1 MTKKNRFSVKLTMK
15 IVKLMG
21 CVIDAI
27 ADLLDMLN

>member
-1 MTKKNRFSVKLTMK
+1 MAKKNRFNAKLTMN

-27 ADLLDMLN
+27 SDLLGMFN